1 MVACGT
7 LSVLL
12 EICVVVV
19 VVVVVAVVVAGVVV
33 VFVVVVVVFLVEVVV
48 EVVVVVV
55 VVVLVVVVAVVV
67 TVAMVL
73 VVVLVVAD
81 VELMSS
87 SVVVVRSHP
96 HGKSK
101 SLSGRGALGFPG
113 KTCHLAALNVAH
125 SVPSHTKSYSPSCMA
140 FVITSQSL
148 SSRRSWLERCSP
160 GWEML
165 TK

>member
-48 EVVVVVV
+48 EVVVAVV
-55 VVVLVVVVAVVV
+55 VVVLVVVVV